1 VAGVGCVVS
10 ANPSI
15 VGMSFSWDD
24 SRTAFAD
31 AAGWFVRTTA
41 LADGAAGPLLLAA
54 TGRPAGS
61 GQRASRCRE
70 PPHRDPALTGQS
82 LPADT
87 VTATG

>member
-54 TGRPAGS
+54 TGRPG
-61 GQRASRCRE
+61 
-70 PPHRDPALTGQS
+70 
-82 LPADT
+82 LPAGFS
-87 VTATG
+87 VP

>member
-1 VAGVGCVVS
+1 MAGVGCVVS

-41 LADGAAGPLLLAA
+41 LAYGAAGPLLLAA
-54 TGRPAGS
+54 TGRPAGPAS
-61 GQRASRCRE
+61 GPRCRE